1 MKNTLIFCENRN
13 QFFER
18 ETKQMTYWTSNKS
31 NAMRLSIDNAGLM
44 ITVLNRMI
52 IDADHLIAVDESFEV
67 YL

>member
-18 ETKQMTYWTSNKS
+18 ETKQCTYWTTDKE

-44 ITVLNRMI
+44 ITVLNRII
-52 IDADHLIAVDESFEV
+52 IDAKYLIAVDESFEI
-67 YL
+67 YP